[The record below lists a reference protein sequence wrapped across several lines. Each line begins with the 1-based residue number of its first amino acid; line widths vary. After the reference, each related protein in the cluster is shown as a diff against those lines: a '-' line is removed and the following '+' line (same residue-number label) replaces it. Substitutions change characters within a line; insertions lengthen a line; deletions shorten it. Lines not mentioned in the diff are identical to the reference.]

1 MVLDKGG
8 GGPNFMPN
16 PPRALG
22 GFLPLRLLDR
32 REGIQARF
40 FGLKPEKKN
49 QGSHVAIL

>member
-1 MVLDKGG
+1 MVLHKGG
-8 GGPNFMPN
+8 GGYQFYAESA
-16 PPRALG
+16 RALG

-40 FGLKPEKKN
+40 FGLKTEKKN